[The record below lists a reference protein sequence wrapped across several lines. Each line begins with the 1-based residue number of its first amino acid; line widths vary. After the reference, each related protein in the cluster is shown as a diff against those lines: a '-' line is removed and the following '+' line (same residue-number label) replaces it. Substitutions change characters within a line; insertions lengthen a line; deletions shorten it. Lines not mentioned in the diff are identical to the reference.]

1 MEINLGS
8 IIIGAIIITICI
20 LPIVMLRR
28 SRKKRESVLLQSL
41 SEIATQNNCQIN
53 QYEIL
58 GSLAIGIDKTQN
70 FVFFYRQIENNET
83 KEFVNLDEIQS
94 CNVINTGKSLNNKNE
109 NQKEIDRL
117 ELSFIPTSIN
127 KSEIKMEF
135 FNSDINVQLYGE
147 LQLIEKWSIIINDR
161 LKHKS

>member
-41 SEIATQNNCQIN
+41 SEIATQNNYQIN

-135 FNSDINVQLYGE
+135 FNSDVNAQLYGE